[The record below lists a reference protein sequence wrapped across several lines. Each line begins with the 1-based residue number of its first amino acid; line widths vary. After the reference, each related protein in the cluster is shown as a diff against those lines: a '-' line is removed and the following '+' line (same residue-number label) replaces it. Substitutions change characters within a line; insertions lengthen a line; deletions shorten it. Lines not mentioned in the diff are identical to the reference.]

1 MTRPKT
7 LWAEWNWNPKAG
19 VWEEAA
25 QPKPAAAAGAAAPQ
39 GEPVAAAAGAAAPQ
53 GEPVAAGA
61 DVGGAADDIWWVAT
75 DGL

>member
-39 GEPVAAAAGAAAPQ
+39 GEPVAA
-53 GEPVAAGA
+53 GA